1 VAENEQQ
8 GAGAKRSQSGQ
19 SGQRRRT
26 APTAPKAHDAEAE
39 VKDEAEADVAD
50 TPGDAP
56 EAEPAEQAEL
66 GSDAPQEGG
75 AQTPPAPP
83 TPRDDAPADGETAE
97 ASENEPFPKAV
108 LLRRADRLLGV
119 DAAVARGVLA
129 EADDPITI
137 ADAKARIS
145 AFLTGSVENQEAS
158 R

>member
-26 APTAPKAHDAEAE
+26 APTAPKAH
-39 VKDEAEADVAD
+39 EADVAD